1 MTNILSY
8 SCNIN
13 FFDVHN
19 FVSYTC
25 TVHRNSTQVTVLY
38 YSYLSD
44 KPKPDLVQQDLDV
57 TSQLLQVL
65 QKTQHERLA
74 AKMPQG
80 VPLQPTDTEHKIGQR
95 AVCVTAGPV
104 SAPVTF

>member
-1 MTNILSY
+1 MRIFNY
-8 SCNIN
+8 SCHFN
-13 FFDVHN
+13 FFQVHN
-19 FVSYTC
+19 FVLYI
-25 TVHRNSTQVTVLY
+25 VHRNTTQVTVLY
-38 YSYLSD
+38 YLSD

-80 VPLQPTDTEHKIGQR
+80 VPLQPTDTEHKIGQISER
-95 AVCVTAGPV
+95 
-104 SAPVTF
+104 SA